1 MSTAL
6 RLLRPADL
14 DERLAALGQGTPP
27 LSAAHGLMTA
37 VIIGPAELQPEHWLP
52 YTLSADGRI
61 PESAGREELETL
73 ALSLYGLYNDTLAFI
88 REGQFQPWLG
98 REDDPEARMV
108 NLGLWCVGFSKGMQF
123 FEEKWFSESD
133 KGMAELLVPVF
144 YFIQPERFIPLY
156 LEEENDEEK
165 RFELDLLMQSQLPES
180 VHTIYD
186 FWRARKE
193 PPAA

>member
-1 MSTAL
+1 MSTAPS
-6 RLLRPADL
+6 LLKPADL
-14 DERLAALGQGTPP
+14 AARLAGLGEATPP

-37 VIIGPAELQPEHWLP
+37 VIVGPSELPPERWIP
-52 YTLSADGRI
+52 FALSADGRI
-61 PESAGREELETL
+61 PESPGREELETL
-73 ALSLYGLYNDTLAFI
+73 VLSLYGLYNDTLAYI

-98 REDDPEARMV
+98 REDDPETRMQ

-123 FEEKWFSESD
+123 FEEEWFSSSD
-133 KGMAELLVPVF
+133 RDMAELLVPVF

-165 RFELDLLMQSQLPES
+165 RFELELLMQSQLPES

-186 FWRARKE
+186 FWRDRKE
-193 PPAA
+193 SSAP